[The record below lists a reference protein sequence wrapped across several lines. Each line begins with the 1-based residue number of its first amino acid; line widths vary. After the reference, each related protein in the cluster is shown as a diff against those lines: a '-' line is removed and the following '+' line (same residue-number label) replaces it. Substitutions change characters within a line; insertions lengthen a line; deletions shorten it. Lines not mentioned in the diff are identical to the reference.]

1 VRGKKTTFRSG
12 IEPVR
17 SGDPENPRCGCERT
31 DNGAPVRHKENND
44 RTDELEE
51 GLPPEFLHP
60 YWSSR
65 FLGWYAWAN

>member
-1 VRGKKTTFRSG
+1 VRGKKTAFHGG
-12 IEPVR
+12 IEPER
-17 SGDPENPRCGCERT
+17 GGDPENPDGGCERT
-31 DNGAPVRHKENND
+31 NNGTPLGNEENND

-65 FLGWYAWAN
+65 FLSWYAWAI